1 MNKTNG
7 IMIELL
13 IIMIVLLGYLI
24 LKPTY
29 KNNTTLIESV
39 EINQVKDTSEQVT
52 QTYNLNGKLLT
63 YPKNWKTIETKNGE
77 GASLNYSIN
86 FTSNNGS
93 KGVRLIVH
101 SAYEATSCNNNY
113 RDAEDKP
120 IQCFDIPE
128 GGVVLAEATDPESF
142 AVYESL
148 VNQLFQ

>member
-7 IMIELL
+7 IMIGLL

-24 LKPTY
+24 LKPIY
-29 KNNTTLIESV
+29 KNNTTSIESV
-39 EINQVKDTSEQVT
+39 EINQVKDTSEQAT
-52 QTYNLNGKLLT
+52 QTYNFNGKLLI
-63 YPKNWKTIETKNGE
+63 YPKNWKAVETKNGE
-77 GASLNYSIN
+77 GAGLNYSIN

-93 KGVRLIVH
+93 KGVRLIAH

-113 RDAEDKP
+113 RDTEGNS
-120 IQCFDIPE
+120 IQCFDIPV
-128 GGVVLAEATDPESF
+128 GGVVLAEATDPKSL